1 MKSLLKKKES
11 IDKNKNILND
21 ENNEEN
27 TILSNEELKYRMM
40 PEIVK
45 DFYNKLKQ
53 KGYSQFFNKNNL
65 VFNSKFNQYNKNM
78 KIHLPKIRSNSS

>member
-1 MKSLLKKKES
+1 
-11 IDKNKNILND
+11 
-21 ENNEEN
+21 
-27 TILSNEELKYRMM
+27 M